1 MLELLVLGR
10 VSTSKIWQKLAG
22 KCWIFLVE
30 SSQDDGFW
38 EETVA
43 GKTIKVSHIFEFVN
57 SRAGGQTLKEE
68 LYQN

>member
-1 MLELLVLGR
+1 MAEVGWKMLF
-10 VSTSKIWQKLAG
+10 
-22 KCWIFLVE
+22 FLVE

-38 EETVA
+38 EETVL
-43 GKTIKVSHIFEFVN
+43 GKIIKVSHIFEFVN